1 MVAGVETAIAA
12 IGNTPYVALSSLQ
25 LKELLVVLREEEG
38 GDGGASEKLWSSVV
52 WGLYRCWVTVGWCVY
67 VMVQ

>member
-1 MVAGVETAIAA
+1 MGVETAISA
-12 IGNTPYVALSSLQ
+12 IGTTPYVALSSLLLRQ
-25 LKELLVVLREEEG
+25 LLVVSREEEG

-52 WGLYRCWVTVGWCVY
+52 WRFYRCLVTVGWCVY